1 MQTTGIPKRYLD
13 ISRRLLLTFLF
24 FITNPNPFGADLV
37 LFATPTTRSP
47 NFTVGGGGG
56 ENRTPVRKPS
66 AGGTTCLVLS
76 LNLIQLASIDRHEP
90 DELPKV

>member
-1 MQTTGIPKRYLD
+1 MLRY
-13 ISRRLLLTFLF
+13 IAATVVNF
-24 FITNPNPFGADLV
+24 FIFHHDPKPFGPEFA
-37 LFATPTTRSP
+37 FYATPTNDLL
-47 NFTVGGGGG
+47 NFTAGGGGG

-76 LNLIQLASIDRHEP
+76 LNLIQLASIDRREP

>member
-1 MQTTGIPKRYLD
+1 L
-13 ISRRLLLTFLF
+13 STFLF
-24 FITNPNPFGADLV
+24 FITNPNSFGEDSF
-37 LFATPTTRSP
+37 LFAKP
-47 NFTVGGGGG
+47 NNRLMNFKAGGGGG

-76 LNLIQLASIDRHEP
+76 LNLIQLASIDRREP